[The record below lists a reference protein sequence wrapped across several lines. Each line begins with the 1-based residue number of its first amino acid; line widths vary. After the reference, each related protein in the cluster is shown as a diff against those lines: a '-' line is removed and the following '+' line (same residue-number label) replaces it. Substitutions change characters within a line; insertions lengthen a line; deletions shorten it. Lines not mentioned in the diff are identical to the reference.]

1 MAISYSFSNEKNTN
15 NQIAQLKREMSGD
28 NTDWGFLVHTRTVSM
43 LFSPGDCGIQA
54 KICAATATVE
64 SKLKTYHEYF
74 RSAERRP
81 NKPQQHRHIQ
91 RHKCEHRETKRTNSC
106 LICISERAAMYV
118 CADVYACV
126 LVFELQFK
134 SGQVVSHE
142 RVVTCRKKQMS
153 KANYSHIERQRER
166 EWEKD

>member
-1 MAISYSFSNEKNTN
+1 
-15 NQIAQLKREMSGD
+15 MSGD

-91 RHKCEHRETKRTNSC
+91 RHKCEHRETIRTNSC
-106 LICISERAAMYV
+106 LICISKRAAMYV
-118 CADVYACV
+118 FADVYACV

-134 SGQVVSHE
+134 SGQVLSHE
-142 RVVTCRKKQMS
+142 RVVTCRKKTDEQS
-153 KANYSHIERQRER
+153 KLLAIERQRER
-166 EWEKD
+166 E

>member
-1 MAISYSFSNEKNTN
+1 
-15 NQIAQLKREMSGD
+15 MSGD

-91 RHKCEHRETKRTNSC
+91 RHKCEHRESKRTNSC

-142 RVVTCRKKQMS
+142 RVVKCRKKTDEQS
-153 KANYSHIERQRER
+153 KLLAHRETERER
-166 EWEKD
+166 E

>member
-1 MAISYSFSNEKNTN
+1 
-15 NQIAQLKREMSGD
+15 MSGD
-28 NTDWGFLVHTRTVSM
+28 NNTDWGFLVHTRTVSM
-43 LFSPGDCGIQA
+43 LFSPGDYGIRT

-91 RHKCEHRETKRTNSC
+91 RHKCEHRESKRMNSC
-106 LICISERAAMYV
+106 LICISEHAAMYV

-142 RVVTCRKKQMS
+142 RVVTCRKKDEQR
-153 KANYSHIERQRER
+153 KLLAIERQRER
-166 EWEKD
+166 E